1 MELDRA
7 LDLKGQIALVTG
19 GSRGIGRA
27 VVLGLGRLGAEV
39 VINYRENQA
48 AAEATLQQLLAEGG
62 RGRLCPFDIAQE
74 GQVEEAVK
82 KIVDQNKKIDILVNN
97 AGVTSDNLLVRLKG
111 EDWDHVLGVNLRGTA
126 HCTKAVC
133 RVMIR
138 ERYGRIVNMTSVV
151 GQIGNAGQS
160 AYAASKAGIIG
171 FTKAMARELAS
182 RGITVNAVAPGFI
195 DTEMTAKLPAK
206 LQEEFLH
213 SIPLG
218 RFGTCE
224 DVADAVSFLVGRG
237 AGYITGQV
245 INVNGGLFM

>member
-1 MELDRA
+1 M
-7 LDLKGQIALVTG
+7 DLKDQIALVTG

-39 VINYRENQA
+39 VINYRGNQA
-48 AAEATLQQLLAEGG
+48 AAEATLRQLLAEGG
-62 RGRLCPFDIAQE
+62 RGWLCPFDIAKE

>member
-1 MELDRA
+1 LELDRA

-39 VINYRENQA
+39 VINYRGNQP

-62 RGRLCPFDIAQE
+62 RGRICPFDIAQE

-111 EDWDHVLGVNLRGTA
+111 EDWDRVLGVNLRGTA